1 MLNELFASLY
11 ETLFYTNDF
20 SGDLFNE
27 NLYTIIGLVMV
38 VTSLLIPV
46 LYYKI
51 IDTVKFSKI
60 SIWLVFLSLSVI
72 FNFLFCYVYS
82 YNYLS
87 ALGLDYSSGEYL
99 SFSFINS
106 YSFTALTNLLHIS
119 LRYFFI
125 ILLSIS
131 LYFSIFLYFLI
142 LNQN

>member
-1 MLNELFASLY
+1 MLNEFFASLY

-72 FNFLFCYVYS
+72 FNFLFCYMYS

-99 SFSFINS
+99 SFSFINAF
-106 YSFTALTNLLHIS
+106 YSLLVGF
-119 LRYFFI
+119 L
-125 ILLSIS
+125 
-131 LYFSIFLYFLI
+131 FSLI
-142 LNQN
+142 LKNFSTNCKKVPF

>member
-51 IDTVKFSKI
+51 IDIVKFSKI

-99 SFSFINS
+99 SFSFINAF
-106 YSFTALTNLLHIS
+106 YSLLVGF
-119 LRYFFI
+119 L
-125 ILLSIS
+125 
-131 LYFSIFLYFLI
+131 FSLI
-142 LNQN
+142 LKNFSTNCKKVPF

>member
-51 IDTVKFSKI
+51 IDRVKFSKI

-72 FNFLFCYVYS
+72 FNFLFCYMYS

-99 SFSFINS
+99 SFSFINAF
-106 YSFTALTNLLHIS
+106 YSLLVGF
-119 LRYFFI
+119 L
-125 ILLSIS
+125 
-131 LYFSIFLYFLI
+131 FSLI
-142 LNQN
+142 LKNFSTNCKKVPF

>member
-72 FNFLFCYVYS
+72 FNFLFCYMYS

-99 SFSFINS
+99 SFSFINAF
-106 YSFTALTNLLHIS
+106 YSLLVGF
-119 LRYFFI
+119 L
-125 ILLSIS
+125 
-131 LYFSIFLYFLI
+131 FSLI
-142 LNQN
+142 LKNFSTNCKKVPF